1 MRSQSQ
7 ALFLDSQLVF
17 EGGEKTAGMLT
28 RLSDN
33 TDNWPQE
40 IVQEAYKRLPFLS
53 DYEIYVILDKIN
65 EERGYAFG
73 SVEIRPKSDMTAEE
87 SLETG
92 MPKAHIPVVVKEQ
105 MLSPLDVFL
114 KGKAYH
120 YLTEARL
127 REALFRPSTF
137 DVFRRRPPESA
148 LVNDLQPP
156 MHDLAGGGVKIGSLM
171 ALPILPLLH
180 GKVAPGHVT
189 RVKEAAAEPSVY
201 AQIMNGDPGVR
212 AAFNS
217 AMGLQESLPIKHASQ
232 AIKPSVVQ
240 LKKLGAGRAMVKW
253 ANIDLYDPQED
264 DDVPMSVAHDLLGD
278 EDLVSEL
285 ESDGT
290 VTMSPDAAVKQT
302 MEAEEVKAADSFG
315 LWKVQD
321 LTGNSMIGWVF
332 PKLLTLNMEVMPLC
346 LFNNGSQHALQEV
359 IAGEP
364 AGKSL
369 DLPKGV
375 PQGYGTLYYMD
386 HGTAKAYVPMT
397 INTTAR
403 MPDGLRYIAETDLGE
418 SVTFSFA
425 DGLKKPAQTG
435 PTEWILPSSINW
447 MPLRGKTELVSEPAM
462 FSKIAAVKNSGN
474 PSFSGTVVITGDD
487 ADLYSFDGPA
497 VEKLADDQ
505 TKFLSRDKAMFL
517 GVGLG
522 MDRAFCKEALDT
534 ARSKSVSV
542 AGLKV
547 ATSYRE
553 KTARAKI
560 ALKKEL
566 NELDPPIRNY
576 FLAKEASILDDAL
589 TADKVLG
596 LGFINPENISTFVDL
611 IPALDAASGKLAE
624 LLILVRLGLKEV
636 PEVAVERMLFAMED
650 VLRGLKSLRQKELTY
665 SK

>member
-53 DYEIYVILDKIN
+53 DYEAYVILDKIN

-73 SVEIRPKSDMTAEE
+73 SVELRPKTDMTASE
-87 SLETG
+87 SMETG
-92 MPKAHIPVVVKEQ
+92 LPKAHIPVIVKEQ

-114 KGKAYH
+114 KGKKYC
-120 YLTEARL
+120 YLTEGRL

-137 DVFRRRPPESA
+137 DVFRRRPPEAA

-156 MHDLAGGGVKIGSLM
+156 MHDLAGGGVKIGSI
-171 ALPILPLLH
+171 ADLPILPLLH
-180 GKVAPGHVT
+180 GTVSSTSVS
-189 RVKEAAAEPSVY
+189 RVKKAAAEPSVY
-201 AQIMNGDPGVR
+201 TQIMNGDPGVR
-212 AAFNS
+212 SAFTS
-217 AMGLQESLPIKHASQ
+217 AMGLQESMPFTKEARVT
-232 AIKPSVVQ
+232 IKPSVVQ

-253 ANIDLYDPQED
+253 ANMDAYDPQED
-264 DDVPMSVAHDLLGD
+264 DDVPMSVAQDLLGD
-278 EDLVSEL
+278 EDLVAEL
-285 ESDGT
+285 ENDGT

-332 PKLLTLNMEVMPLC
+332 PKLLTLDMEVMPLC

-359 IAGEP
+359 VAGEP

-386 HGTAKAYVPMT
+386 HGTAKAFVPMT
-397 INTTAR
+397 VKTTAR
-403 MPDGLRYIAETDLGE
+403 MPEGLKYVAETDLGE
-418 SVTFSFA
+418 PVTFSYS
-425 DGLKKPAQTG
+425 DGLKKPVKIG
-435 PTEWILPSSINW
+435 ETEWILPSAINW
-447 MPLRGKTELVSEPAM
+447 MPLRGKTELVSEPAL
-462 FSKIAAVKNSGN
+462 FSKIASIKKTGAM
-474 PSFSGTVVITGDD
+474 GTVVITGDRTGV
-487 ADLYSFDGPA
+487 YSFDGPA
-497 VEKLADDQ
+497 VAKLA
-505 TKFLSRDKAMFL
+505 SRHTQFIPRNEAMFL

-522 MDRAFCKEALDT
+522 MDRGFCKEALDR
-534 ARSKSVSV
+534 AQSRSVSV
-542 AGLKV
+542 AGLNV
-547 ATSYRE
+547 ATSYQE
-553 KTARAKI
+553 KVARAKL
-560 ALKKEL
+560 ALKKEMSEL
-566 NELDPPIRNY
+566 NPPIRNY

-624 LLILVRLGLKEV
+624 LLILVRLGLKEI